1 MDPAFR
7 DECGARWIEA
17 RDWSFRNRAVCSD
30 FQRRK
35 KCLSA
40 EIVDWNSESGGN
52 PGECYPSTGTWV
64 DPAACEL
71 RHAWR
76 TEPRQVVVPQNSGV
90 KHTPRTLLDQNTRL
104 RVLAQNQMA
113 PWRSFFYF
121 L

>member
-1 MDPAFR
+1 MDPACR
-7 DECGARWIEA
+7 DESGARWIEA
-17 RDWSFRNRAVCSD
+17 REWCFRNRAVCSD
-30 FQRRK
+30 FKRRK

-40 EIVDWNSESGGN
+40 EIVDWNSESGGIQVRAIH
-52 PGECYPSTGTWV
+52 P
-64 DPAACEL
+64 PARGSIRPHVNCG
-71 RHAWR
+71 HAWR